1 MCLHPRH
8 GLSPLGFGFH
18 PPRQR
23 GGVGRARRTRH
34 GDGGSGEGDG
44 GGCGGGEGGEGGGW
58 NCTTKDVDPS

>member
-23 GGVGRARRTRH
+23 GGVGRTGRRC
-34 GDGGSGEGDG
+34 GDGGGGEGDG